1 MYDISICVPT
11 IRKEHWQR
19 LYDSIVASVGDYKF
33 ELILCG
39 PHPELTEEL
48 KNLENVSHIQDFGSP
63 TRAQQIA
70 VSKAT
75 GKYVTWAAD
84 DGWYYPEMLA
94 KSIGILDEM
103 NSKKAVLVSHYVE
116 GNELALRNYTMNYHW
131 PLRSPFYPDHFLIIN
146 VGIANL
152 EYYKETGG
160 LDCSFEC
167 TAMSHADWGA
177 RAQLDEAQVHFL
189 EEVLFECTQFVGP
202 TEDHAPI
209 HYAQHEH
216 DQPFYASIWRSSLC
230 LERKIDFDNWKNA
243 PSVWE
248 RRFADLK
255 EHSV

>member
-11 IRKEHWQR
+11 IREQHWQR
-19 LYDSIVASVGDYKF
+19 LYDSIVESIGQYTF

-39 PHPELTEEL
+39 PYDELSDYL
-48 KNLENVSHIQDFGSP
+48 KNKNNVILIKDHGSP

-84 DGWYYPEMLA
+84 DGWYYPKMLE
-94 KSIGILDEM
+94 KSINILNEM
-103 NSKKAVLVSHYVE
+103 NNKKAVIVSHYIE

-131 PLRSPFYPDHFLIIN
+131 PLRSAFYPDSFLIIN
-146 VGIANL
+146 VGIASL

-160 LDCSFEC
+160 LDCKFEC

-177 RAQLDEAQVHFL
+177 RAQLDGASVHFL
-189 EEVLFECTQFVGP
+189 EEVLFECTQFIGP
-202 TEDHAPI
+202 IEDHAPI

-216 DQPFYASIWRSSLC
+216 DQPLYASIWNSSQC
-230 LERKIDFDNWKNA
+230 LERKIDFNNWKEA
-243 PSVWE
+243 PSFWT
-248 RRFADLK
+248 RRFGG
-255 EHSV
+255 EE